1 MRAVIQGTIQ
11 VKYRPRWGFGHSTLR
26 AVCSV
31 LLALAPV
38 AVSRAQQTW
47 DFTPYRFEIWLAFA
61 ASPELTDRLRDQVS
75 QALVNGAELAA
86 GATWDVQVSSCPA
99 DVHSDAVTALQTIE
113 VEQIQ
118 AVKWNPPAERTP
130 ISGEA
135 TEPDSRAPAP
145 AAPTLETTASA
156 TPAPAVTAPPPPTLD
171 RPASIPPASGTESGG
186 DSASA
191 PVAPS
196 AVEGTAAPRARTS
209 EKSKPAG
216 ILRDRDKVVLLSVA
230 VDAAQFVVR
239 ARELDSATRRWGP
252 LVTFPVTQPD
262 LLPATCFA
270 AVREA
275 FVPLV
280 RIDGAKGVDVEAR
293 ARAGGL
299 ITRENCL
306 SCVKDGDVLLPFIR
320 RDDRHGEP
328 LPNGIQA
335 AAWTFLTVGGR
346 QGTVLQTKMWSG
358 VRISLAGRGPART
371 SKLALRMR
379 PALERTDLRL
389 QTAGQ
394 SPQPLRGYEVYVK
407 EPNAKSGELLGHS
420 DWRGVVRVP
429 QTDKPLVI
437 LQVKSGSQLLAALP
451 MVPGLEREQ
460 VATVTNDDPRLAA
473 EAYVK
478 GVQNRVMDTVAR
490 RELYTARFRRLIAKK
505 EFDQAKAM
513 LEQIRALETRADLM
527 RQLDFQQQ
535 RLATSD
541 RRAQAKIDKL
551 LGDTRQVLNKFLD
564 PHAVNVLS
572 QELEQARRGTPAAAK
587 KT

>member
-1 MRAVIQGTIQ
+1 
-11 VKYRPRWGFGHSTLR
+11 
-26 AVCSV
+26 
-31 LLALAPV
+31 
-38 AVSRAQQTW
+38 
-47 DFTPYRFEIWLAFA
+47 
-61 ASPELTDRLRDQVS
+61 
-75 QALVNGAELAA
+75 
-86 GATWDVQVSSCPA
+86 
-99 DVHSDAVTALQTIE
+99 
-113 VEQIQ
+113 
-118 AVKWNPPAERTP
+118 
-130 ISGEA
+130 
-135 TEPDSRAPAP
+135 
-145 AAPTLETTASA
+145 
-156 TPAPAVTAPPPPTLD
+156 
-171 RPASIPPASGTESGG
+171 
-186 DSASA
+186 
-191 PVAPS
+191 
-196 AVEGTAAPRARTS
+196 
-209 EKSKPAG
+209 
-216 ILRDRDKVVLLSVA
+216 
-230 VDAAQFVVR
+230 
-239 ARELDSATRRWGP
+239 
-252 LVTFPVTQPD
+252 
-262 LLPATCFA
+262 
-270 AVREA
+270 
-275 FVPLV
+275 
-280 RIDGAKGVDVEAR
+280 
-293 ARAGGL
+293 
-299 ITRENCL
+299 
-306 SCVKDGDVLLPFIR
+306 
-320 RDDRHGEP
+320 
-328 LPNGIQA
+328 
-335 AAWTFLTVGGR
+335 
-346 QGTVLQTKMWSG
+346 
-358 VRISLAGRGPART
+358 
-371 SKLALRMR
+371 
-379 PALERTDLRL
+379 
-389 QTAGQ
+389 
-394 SPQPLRGYEVYVK
+394 VYVK